1 MQGGVQQLYSIQC
14 PSNSSLSVTEMAS
27 IQCLN
32 LPGGPNCH
40 LNPRVS
46 LIDALAQ
53 AEVRKLGGREGETG
67 RGREDRSVRE
77 REREKIMWITV
88 HV

>member
-1 MQGGVQQLYSIQC
+1 
-14 PSNSSLSVTEMAS
+14 MAS
-27 IQCLN
+27 IQCLSV
-32 LPGGPNCH
+32 PAGGPSCH

-46 LIDALAQ
+46 LTDALAQ
-53 AEVRKLGGREGETG
+53 VEVRKLGGREGETG